1 MMKPIKK
8 LILGLLL
15 SLAAIL
21 QAEATSFTDYYENLH
36 VDCMFRGDACSP
48 TTPASYYVALNT
60 AACSDSST
68 GTEVTGGSYARVAV
82 SRAEASWKGTHGS
95 ATGASSGTN
104 GTISNAAAITFPA
117 PTANWGTITHFAI
130 YDASTSGNMVL
141 CQALTT
147 SKTVNNGDAAPAFA
161 IDALTIQIDN

>member
-1 MMKPIKK
+1 MKWFKHW
-8 LILGLLL
+8 LIGLVLAALL
-15 SLAAIL
+15 SPAA
-21 QAEATSFTDYYENLH
+21 QATSFTDYYENLH
-36 VDCMFRGDACSP
+36 VDCMFRGQACSESS
-48 TTPASYYVALNT
+48 PASYYVGLLT
-60 AACSDSST
+60 AACSDSAA

-82 SRAEASWKGTHGS
+82 SRATSSWKGTHGS
-95 ATGASSGTN
+95 TTGASSGTN

-117 PTANWGTITHFAI
+117 PTANWGTVVNFAV